1 MCENNITEFMTD
13 CNVQIDENILI
24 SVNKFHWMKYTTNSP
39 IPIRFIIFPR
49 EGELIP
55 LTLLYKFDL

>member
-24 SVNKFHWMKYTTNSP
+24 SVNKFH
-39 IPIRFIIFPR
+39 
-49 EGELIP
+49 
-55 LTLLYKFDL
+55 